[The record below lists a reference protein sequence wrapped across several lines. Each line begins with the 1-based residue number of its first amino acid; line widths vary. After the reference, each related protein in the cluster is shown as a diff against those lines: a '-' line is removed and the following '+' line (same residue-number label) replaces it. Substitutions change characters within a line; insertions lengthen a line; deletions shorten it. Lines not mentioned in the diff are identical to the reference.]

1 LEAVVFA
8 RVRVREF
15 VRLVYFICFVTLSC
29 TGVMSAENATSHAPA
44 TTQLLDLSSP
54 ALFPAAEGFPSNIA
68 APPFLDGLMRRM
80 WVASPTF
87 RRQCLRIARAR
98 AGRVTMEV
106 RKSTPGASARALST
120 IEHRKGSWLANVSL
134 FLDRDLVELIAH
146 EFEHII
152 EQIDGVDLPRYS
164 KQGLTG
170 VMPGSGEHY
179 ETSRAIAVGRRVAA
193 EYAISREREAS

>member
-1 LEAVVFA
+1 VFA

-15 VRLVYFICFVTLSC
+15 DFHLRLICFICFVSLSC
-29 TGVMSAENATSHAPA
+29 TEMLSAENAAAHAPA

-54 ALFPAAEGFPSNIA
+54 ALFPAAEGVPSNIE
-68 APPFLDGLMRRM
+68 APPFITGRMRRM

-98 AGRVTMEV
+98 TGRVSIEV
-106 RKSTPGASARALST
+106 RKPSPSASARALST
-120 IEHRKGSWLANVSL
+120 IEQRRGTWLANVSL

-146 EFEHII
+146 EFEHIV
-152 EQIDGVDLPRYS
+152 EQIDGVDLPRCS
-164 KQGLTG
+164 RQGLSG

-179 ETSRAIAVGRRVAA
+179 ETARAIAVGRRVAA
-193 EYAISREREAS
+193 EYANSRDREAS